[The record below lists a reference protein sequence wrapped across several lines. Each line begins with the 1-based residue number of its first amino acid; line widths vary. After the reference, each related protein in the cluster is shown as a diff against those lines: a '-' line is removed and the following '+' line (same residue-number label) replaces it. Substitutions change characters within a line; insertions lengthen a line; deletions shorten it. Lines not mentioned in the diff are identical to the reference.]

1 MRKIDS
7 LLSQY
12 AESHQTKLNKQIHY
26 FCVPAIFFSLIGLL
40 SLIPTGGLLQSIFP
54 DTLVSYAHIGTIV
67 ILLGSLYYL
76 RLSIP
81 LFIGMVIF
89 SILVLLGLNQIHLI
103 QSVPF
108 WAIMVAI
115 FVIAWVVQFY
125 GHNHEGK
132 KPKFLKDIQFLM
144 VGPAWTISHIFD
156 ALKIKY

>member
-1 MRKIDS
+1 MRKVDS

-40 SLIPTGGLLQSIFP
+40 SLIPTGGFLQSIFP
-54 DTLVSYAHIGTIV
+54 NSLASFAHVGTLVILIG
-67 ILLGSLYYL
+67 LFYYL

-81 LFIGMVIF
+81 LFFGMLIF
-89 SILVLLGLNQIHLI
+89 SLIVLLGIHQIQMI
-103 QSVPF
+103 NSVPF
-108 WAIMVAI
+108 WAIMVGI
-115 FVIAWVVQFY
+115 FVIAWIVQFY

-132 KPKFLKDIQFLM
+132 KPEFLEDIQFLM
-144 VGPAWTISHIFD
+144 IGPAWTISHILD

>member
-7 LLSQY
+7 LLNQY

-40 SLIPTGGLLQSIFP
+40 SLIPTGGFLQSIFP
-54 DTLVSYAHIGTIV
+54 NFLSSYAHIGTI
-67 ILLGSLYYL
+67 IIILGSFYYL

-89 SILVLLGLNQIHLI
+89 SILVLLGLNLI
-103 QSVPF
+103 QTIQVVPF
-108 WAIMVAI
+108 WAIMVGI
-115 FVIAWVVQFY
+115 FILAWIVQFY

-132 KPKFLKDIQFLM
+132 KPEFLQDIQFLM

>member
-7 LLSQY
+7 LLNQY

-40 SLIPTGGLLQSIFP
+40 SLIPIGFLSNILPTSLTPF
-54 DTLVSYAHIGTIV
+54 AHFGTIV
-67 ILLGSLYYL
+67 IFLGALYYL

-81 LFIGMVIF
+81 LFIGMLLF
-89 SILVLLGLNQIHLI
+89 SFFVLIGIQQLQLI
-103 QSVPF
+103 NSIPF
-108 WAIMVAI
+108 WAIMVGI
-115 FVIAWVVQFY
+115 FIFAWILQFF

-132 KPKFLKDIQFLM
+132 KPEFLKDVQFLM
-144 VGPAWTISHIFD
+144 IGPAWTISHIFD